1 MGALCILFGSGCF
14 GYTEVRKERS
24 NISVLRQIVAFLQF
38 MEQQVRY
45 GKDTLAEMMN
55 ICAKEPLGIMSVVC
69 KKMSRYLQDNR
80 WASPKEGWEKVISGK
95 ELQDQLE
102 KTELEHLIG
111 LMDCFYANDPSH
123 ACKLIQKEL
132 DFFQER
138 LKLRKNSAE
147 EKGKMMLKISLMA
160 GLFVCIVLW

>member
-1 MGALCILFGSGCF
+1 
-14 GYTEVRKERS
+14 
-24 NISVLRQIVAFLQF
+24 
-38 MEQQVRY
+38 
-45 GKDTLAEMMN
+45 
-55 ICAKEPLGIMSVVC
+55 
-69 KKMSRYLQDNR
+69 MSRYLQDNR
-80 WASPKEGWEKVISGK
+80 WSSPKEGWEKVISGK

>member
-1 MGALCILFGSGCF
+1 
-14 GYTEVRKERS
+14 
-24 NISVLRQIVAFLQF
+24 
-38 MEQQVRY
+38 
-45 GKDTLAEMMN
+45 
-55 ICAKEPLGIMSVVC
+55 
-69 KKMSRYLQDNR
+69 
-80 WASPKEGWEKVISGK
+80 
-95 ELQDQLE
+95 
-102 KTELEHLIG
+102 
-111 LMDCFYANDPSH
+111 MDCFYANDPSH